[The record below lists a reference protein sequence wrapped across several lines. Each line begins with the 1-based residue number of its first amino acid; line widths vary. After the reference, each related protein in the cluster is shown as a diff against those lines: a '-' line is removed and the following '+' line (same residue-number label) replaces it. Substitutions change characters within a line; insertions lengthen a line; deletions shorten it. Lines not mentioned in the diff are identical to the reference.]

1 MLLWFWIDFGGLI
14 MSIYK
19 GSRYEY
25 STIDY
30 FTTVMNGAE
39 KPTVF
44 YTFSNLGLTNYWEH
58 IYVRGER
65 LDQIAFKYYNR
76 PEYWWII
83 PEYNPE
89 ITDLNNIEAGTVLR
103 IPNV

>member
-1 MLLWFWIDFGGLI
+1 MP
-14 MSIYK
+14 IYK

-30 FTTVMNGAE
+30 FKTKTNGIE
-39 KPTVF
+39 KPYVM
-44 YTFSNLGLTNYWEH
+44 YMFSNLGRVNYWEH
-58 IYVRGER
+58 VYVAGER
-65 LDQIAFKYYNR
+65 LDQIAFKYYSR

-83 PEYNPE
+83 PEFNPQ
-89 ITDLNNIEAGTVLR
+89 IKDLNAIPAGTVLK

>member
-1 MLLWFWIDFGGLI
+1 MFCWFWIDVRSVI

-30 FTTVMNGAE
+30 FTTVRNGEE

-44 YTFSNLGLTNYWEH
+44 YSFSELGLVDYWEH
-58 IYVRGER
+58 VYVQGER
-65 LDQIAFKYYNR
+65 LEQIAFKYYNR

-83 PEYNPE
+83 PEYNPQ
-89 ITDLNNIEAGTVLR
+89 ILDINNISVGSVLK

>member
-1 MLLWFWIDFGGLI
+1 

-25 STIDY
+25 STVDY
-30 FTTVMNGAE
+30 FTTKRDGSE
-39 KPTVF
+39 KPYVM
-44 YTFSNLGLTNYWEH
+44 YQFSNLGLTNYWEH
-58 IYVRGER
+58 VYRSGER
-65 LDQIAFKYYNR
+65 LEQIAFKYYSR

-83 PEYNPE
+83 PEYNPN
-89 ITDLNNIEAGTVLR
+89 IPNINNITPGTVLK

>member
-1 MLLWFWIDFGGLI
+1 MP
-14 MSIYK
+14 IYK

-25 STIDY
+25 STIDH
-30 FTTVMNGAE
+30 FKTTTTGDV

-44 YTFSNLGLTNYWEH
+44 YSFSDLNLTNYWLH
-58 IYVRGER
+58 TYMGGER
-65 LDQIAFKYYNR
+65 LDEIAFKYYNR

-89 ITDLNNIEAGTVLR
+89 ILDINNITPGTVLR

>member
-1 MLLWFWIDFGGLI
+1 

-30 FTTVMNGAE
+30 FSTKDNEPSKPYVM
-39 KPTVF
+39 
-44 YTFSNLGLTNYWEH
+44 YQFSNLGLTKYWEH
-58 IYVRGER
+58 VYKTGER
-65 LDQIAFKYYNR
+65 LDDIAFKYYNR

-83 PEYNPE
+83 PEYNPV
-89 ITDLNNIEAGTVLR
+89 IDDINNIPAGTVLK

>member
-1 MLLWFWIDFGGLI
+1 MPIF
-14 MSIYK
+14 K

-30 FTTVMNGAE
+30 VSTKTNNPAYPV
-39 KPTVF
+39 VF
-44 YTFSNLGLTNYWEH
+44 YEFSPLSKITYFYH
-58 IYVRGER
+58 AYVSGER
-65 LDQIAFKYYNR
+65 LDQLAQQYYKN
-76 PEYWWII
+76 PLFWWII

-89 ITDLNNIEAGTVLR
+89 ILDFTNIKPGTLLR

>member
-1 MLLWFWIDFGGLI
+1 

-30 FTTVMNGAE
+30 FRTTETGTDKPYVM
-39 KPTVF
+39 
-44 YTFSNLGLTNYWEH
+44 YQFSNLGLTNYWEH
-58 IYVRGER
+58 VYKQGER

-76 PEYWWII
+76 PEFWWVI
-83 PEYNPE
+83 PEYNPS
-89 ITDLNNIEAGTVLR
+89 ISDINNIAPGTVLK

>member
-1 MLLWFWIDFGGLI
+1 
-14 MSIYK
+14 MSIVK

-25 STIDY
+25 STVDY
-30 FTTVMNGAE
+30 FATNKTQDVEN
-39 KPTVF
+39 PVVF
-44 YTFSNLGLTNYWEH
+44 YEFSNLG
-58 IYVRGER
+58 YVKFWTHKYVEGER
-65 LDQIAFKYYNR
+65 LDQIAFKYYKK

-89 ITDLNNIEAGTVLR
+89 VQDFTNIAPGTVLR

>member
-1 MLLWFWIDFGGLI
+1 

-30 FTTVMNGAE
+30 FSTKIDGPERPYVM
-39 KPTVF
+39 
-44 YTFSNLGLTNYWEH
+44 YTFSNLGLTNFWEH
-58 IYVRGER
+58 RYIQGER
-65 LDQIAFKYYNR
+65 LEQIAFKYYNR
-76 PEYWWII
+76 PDFWWVI
-83 PEYNPE
+83 PEYNPQ
-89 ITDLNNIEAGTVLR
+89 ITDINNIESGTILR

>member
-1 MLLWFWIDFGGLI
+1 
-14 MSIYK
+14 MSIYR

-25 STIDY
+25 STVD
-30 FTTVMNGAE
+30 FFSTTVNGDEQA
-39 KPTVF
+39 VVL
-44 YTFSNLGLTNYWEH
+44 YDFSNIGYVKYWNH
-58 IYVRGER
+58 QYIQGER
-65 LDQIAFKYYNR
+65 LDQIAYKYYQK

-89 ITDLNNIEAGTVLR
+89 ITDLNNITPGTILR

>member
-1 MLLWFWIDFGGLI
+1 MA
-14 MSIYK
+14 IYR

-25 STIDY
+25 STVD
-30 FTTVMNGAE
+30 FFSTTVDGDE
-39 KPTVF
+39 KAVVF
-44 YTFSNLGLTNYWEH
+44 YDFSNLGYVKYWNH
-58 IYVRGER
+58 QYIQGER
-65 LDQIAFKYYNR
+65 LDQIAYKYYQK

-89 ITDLNNIEAGTVLR
+89 ITDLNNITPGTILR

>member
-1 MLLWFWIDFGGLI
+1 
-14 MSIYK
+14 MSIYR

-25 STIDY
+25 STID
-30 FTTVMNGAE
+30 FFSVSPDGTDNPV
-39 KPTVF
+39 VF
-44 YTFSNLGLTNYWEH
+44 YAFSSLGFVRYWQH
-58 IYVRGER
+58 VYVQGER
-65 LDQIAFKYYNR
+65 LDQIAYKYYKR

-89 ITDLNNIEAGTVLR
+89 VTDITNITPGTVLR

>member
-1 MLLWFWIDFGGLI
+1 

-30 FTTVMNGAE
+30 FTTMLNGPE
-39 KPTVF
+39 KPVVF

-58 IYVRGER
+58 VYVQGER
-65 LDQIAFKYYNR
+65 LDEIAFKYYNR

-89 ITDLNNIEAGTVLR
+89 LTDLNNITPGTVLR